1 MVENE
6 ICQKKDGICKSP
18 LISIIVPVYNAEK
31 HLKRCLDSII
41 CQTYKNLEIIIVD
54 DGSEDGSGEICN
66 KYAEHDERV
75 RVIHQKNQGVSSARN
90 AALEVSRGEYIAFV
104 DSDDWIEEDMIQ
116 AFVEAAI
123 GSGASLVTSAAK
135 DRNPD
140 GTESSIQPE
149 LPEKAVEI
157 DVASEF
163 SFQEEYAHG
172 VVWGNLF
179 KKDCI
184 KELRFDTDLY
194 VGEDSLFFAAGCKNS
209 HKLIFLPNQYYNY
222 VIYSGSALHGIF
234 NEKKYTEVIAWKRVT
249 EVFDDN
255 QCIHKSACAAYGLR
269 CADML
274 IKMCRSGMLKEPVRS
289 DLINEVRRVRKYFAK
304 AKVEKR
310 KKIKIF
316 LICHVPDL
324 YLRLIKMKGRMPA

>member
-116 AFVEAAI
+116 AFVERIMVHPA
-123 GSGASLVTSAAK
+123 TK
-135 DRNPD
+135 D
-140 GTESSIQPE
+140 
-149 LPEKAVEI
+149 
-157 DVASEF
+157 
-163 SFQEEYAHG
+163 AHG
-172 VVWGNLF
+172 KRQREIEIYLKFIGNPATF
-179 KKDCI
+179 H
-184 KELRFDTDLY
+184 
-194 VGEDSLFFAAGCKNS
+194 S
-209 HKLIFLPNQYYNY
+209 P
-222 VIYSGSALHGIF
+222 
-234 NEKKYTEVIAWKRVT
+234 TE
-249 EVFDDN
+249 
-255 QCIHKSACAAYGLR
+255 
-269 CADML
+269 
-274 IKMCRSGMLKEPVRS
+274 
-289 DLINEVRRVRKYFAK
+289 
-304 AKVEKR
+304 
-310 KKIKIF
+310 
-316 LICHVPDL
+316 
-324 YLRLIKMKGRMPA
+324 